1 MAVVCKR
8 ENILETLEGCSSLVQ
23 DRLLNHITSYQH
35 NLHRLQMNMNKDL
48 EQSIVQILNNASV
61 IKAENGYK
69 HHHKIKELFQAQ
81 SCLLNDIYAKSND
94 MMMSCF
100 KKAHFLHNQLHH
112 KWYNTFIGN
121 NSNDSDTTQME
132 IDSII
137 KTEPHDEV
145 QNTNDIEYD
154 FDEERE
160 VKPELITPSNKI
172 TEQEQSDD
180 AMEHAN
186 DRMNTIQDNNDNRIF
201 RYKCSHCTERLESVS
216 RFENHNWFEHKD
228 TKPWKCSQ
236 CSDMF
241 KTSCGLCCHIRS
253 HNKESWFQCD
263 QCDKSFPRK
272 GTLNVHKRIHS
283 NSGEKPFQCDVCG
296 KKCRNIKKYKQ
307 HQKKCKKIH
316 NEMMRIKCTKVN
328 TLYSG
333 IYYYYK

>member
-1 MAVVCKR
+1 MYTKHDDNIKIEHDIIAKMNEMMCSILAMETDMFKKLSEIMRLHGVDLFDKDKDASFVQCRHLTLISMIGDKYTQMVQTILNEYTPVNHIIKQENEEDQQMSNHTR
-8 ENILETLEGCSSLVQ
+8 ESTNNNQAILEPIGSPTV
-23 DRLLNHITSYQH
+23 
-35 NLHRLQMNMNKDL
+35 
-48 EQSIVQILNNASV
+48 V
-61 IKAENGYK
+61 IKHEENNP
-69 HHHKIKELFQAQ
+69 IIQEQ
-81 SCLLNDIYAKSND
+81 NDN
-94 MMMSCF
+94 
-100 KKAHFLHNQLHH
+100 H
-112 KWYNTFIGN
+112 
-121 NSNDSDTTQME
+121 
-132 IDSII
+132 
-137 KTEPHDEV
+137 TEYDHDEE
-145 QNTNDIEYD
+145 TETKH
-154 FDEERE
+154 ETA
-160 VKPELITPSNKI
+160 TPSNNMI
-172 TEQEQSDD
+172 EQVASGGDG
-180 AMEHAN
+180 N
-186 DRMNTIQDNNDNRIF
+186 DWLF
-201 RYKCSHCTERLESVS
+201 RYKCTHCEQRLQSQS
-216 RFENHNWFEHKD
+216 AFENHNWFEHKD